1 MPSATVVIT
10 KGREKPIIQQHPWV
24 FSGAIDSIKGNPTP
38 GDIVTV
44 SAADGKF
51 LARGY
56 WNPNSQ
62 IQVRL
67 LTWHDEPLHD
77 DWWRARIETALFA
90 RAHHPNPTAQRV
102 INAENDYLPGLIV
115 DRYGDWLMLQAL
127 TLGIETRKAALTEM
141 LVDVL
146 KPQGIYERSDVDVRG
161 REGLPHSVGVLWGS
175 EPPAKIEIDEYG
187 LRILVDVRKGHKTGY
202 YLDQLA
208 NRAELRNLLTPL
220 ALTLP
225 NDFRF
230 INLFSYTGSFGLH
243 ALASG
248 AGYICNVDSYR
259 EALQTGEDII
269 RLNNPDWIKRADSI
283 MADVFELLRD
293 HARSGEKFDMVVL
306 DPPKFAHIAGQV
318 EKAARGYKDLNLHA
332 FKIVKSGGYLMTFS
346 CSGAVSADLFQKIV
360 FGALADSGRQA
371 QIVKHLEQSPDHPV
385 ALTFP
390 EGGYLKGLLLRVT

>member
-1 MPSATVVIT
+1 MTSASVIIS
-10 KGREKPIIQQHPWV
+10 KGREKPIIQQHPWI

-44 SAADGKF
+44 VSAEDKF

-62 IQVRL
+62 IQVRI
-67 LTWHDEPLHD
+67 LTWHDETID
-77 DWWRARIETALFA
+77 DAWWRARIQSAIAA
-90 RAHHPNPTAQRV
+90 RAHHPNLTAQRLV
-102 INAENDYLPGLIV
+102 NAENDYLPGLVV
-115 DRYGDWLMLQAL
+115 DRYGDWLVLQAL
-127 TLGIETRKAALTEM
+127 TLGIETRRALLTDI
-141 LVDVL
+141 LANIV
-146 KPQGIYERSDVDVRG
+146 KPQGIYERSDVDVRS
-161 REGLPHSVGVLWGS
+161 REGLTHAEGVLWG
-175 EPPAKIEIDEYG
+175 EAPPARIEIDEYG

-202 YLDQLA
+202 YLDQLE
-208 NRAELRNLLTPL
+208 NRAQLRSLLAPKHL
-220 ALTLP
+220 VLP

-248 AGYICNVDSYR
+248 AGYVCNVDSYR
-259 EALQTGEDII
+259 EALQTGEEII
-269 RLNNPDWIKRADSI
+269 RLNNPDWISRTDSV
-283 MADVFELLRD
+283 MADAFELLRD
-293 HARSGEKFDMVVL
+293 HAKSGESFDLVVL
-306 DPPKFAHIAGQV
+306 DPPKFAHSAGQV

-332 FKIVKSGGYLMTFS
+332 FKIVKPGGYMMTFS

-371 QIVKHLEQSPDHPV
+371 QIVKHLEQAPDHPV

-390 EGGYLKGLLLRVT
+390 EGGYLKGLLLRVL